1 MDVAPDLKARGLG
14 TAVVGAAGDYGLAEG
29 AVLFASAA
37 LWNIPSGR
45 NLRKMG
51 MEYTYNAMMG
61 GSGPFLVQPQPI
73 GEPLPG
79 TPLYD
84 YYPRWA
90 MNKGIRE
97 RPSG

>member
-1 MDVAPDLKARGLG
+1 M
-14 TAVVGAAGDYGLAEG
+14 VGAAGDFGLAEG

-51 MEYTYNAMMG
+51 MEYVYSAMLG
-61 GSGPFLVQPQPI
+61 QPGPFLVPPQPI

-79 TPLYD
+79 TALYD
-84 YYPRWA
+84 HYPRWA
-90 MNKGIRE
+90 MNKGILE
-97 RPSG
+97 RPE